1 MNNRRIQKEKDDR
14 LADFTDRLLAGEIE
28 QDAVS
33 RGSDPELAQM
43 QETLR
48 RMRQAFP
55 PQVTDAA
62 MQNRMRARLAAE
74 WRKTSFPVRNDVKR
88 NFIPARRTWSLA
100 LAVSVVAIIVL
111 LVTFLPIEQ
120 TGVSGAAGI
129 GISWIPFA
137 IFIIIIAVL
146 IFWQLRKK

>member
-62 MQNRMRARLAAE
+62 MQNRMRARLTTE
-74 WRKTSFPVRNDVKR
+74 WRRNSFPVRDVKR

-100 LAVSVVAIIVL
+100 LAVSAIAIFVL

-120 TGVSGAAGI
+120 TGISGTAGI
-129 GISWIPFA
+129 GAAWIPFA
-137 IFIIIIAVL
+137 IFIIVIAVL